1 MTLIEISMHL
11 IACISKALT
20 SRCGGLLLFLSILGA
35 LLANFK

>member
-20 SRCGGLLLFLSILGA
+20 SQCGGLLQFLYTRGTSG
-35 LLANFK
+35 